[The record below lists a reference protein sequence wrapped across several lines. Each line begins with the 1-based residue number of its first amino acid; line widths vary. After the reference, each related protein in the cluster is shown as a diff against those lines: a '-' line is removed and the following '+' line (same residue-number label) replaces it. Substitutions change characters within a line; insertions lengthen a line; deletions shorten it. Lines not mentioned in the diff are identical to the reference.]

1 MAERL
6 CAGYIRQVEERYY
19 AGGTIEVHKHRLEEP
34 RVVILRRNLQ
44 VTLPDRY
51 IEHGSQSGV
60 HASLLMYMLL
70 IRITGSNRAIHI
82 PRARADQI
90 GSVVGN
96 DVRRAIAQTYTT
108 TQCPPLERRIAD
120 VQSRCD
126 KRTVHTRPVA
136 TQPGNDGQIIAVRER
151 IFGKD
156 TGCYLLPSEIGRQI
170 GAVEQVDGFPISVV
184 VHANAGREFVRQFV
198 ALVMLLM
205 LSLTMVMVVMVLAAP
220 GVLEDSVE
228 VAVRLRS
235 LPIAAPVG
243 IHLVVIR
250 AGSNDTERH
259 T

>member
-1 MAERL
+1 
-6 CAGYIRQVEERYY
+6 
-19 AGGTIEVHKHRLEEP
+19 
-34 RVVILRRNLQ
+34 
-44 VTLPDRY
+44 
-51 IEHGSQSGV
+51 
-60 HASLLMYMLL
+60 MYMLL
-70 IRITGSNRAIHI
+70 IGITGSNRAIHI

-90 GSVVGN
+90 GGVVGN

-126 KRTVHTRPVA
+126 KRAVHTRPVG
-136 TQPGNDGQIIAVRER
+136 TQSCNDGQILAVRER

-170 GAVEQVDGFPISVV
+170 GAVEQVDGFPIPVV

-205 LSLTMVMVVMVLAAP
+205 LSLTMVMVVMVMLAAP

-235 LPIAAPVG
+235 LPIAASVG